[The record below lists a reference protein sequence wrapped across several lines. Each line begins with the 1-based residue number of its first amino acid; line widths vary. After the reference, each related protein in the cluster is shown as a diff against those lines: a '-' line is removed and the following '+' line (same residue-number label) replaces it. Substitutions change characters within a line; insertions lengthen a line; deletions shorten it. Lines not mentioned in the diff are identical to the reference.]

1 MKDQELDDLM
11 RDYEAEVAA
20 YRRLP
25 QSEPTALLDRAI
37 LTKARA
43 AVAHAPPVRS
53 RPPRWMAM
61 AASFAGVAIAA
72 GIGWR
77 VFEARQHE
85 STVSA
90 PAPAAKR
97 DKAFE
102 VEVLPGNHRERERGL
117 EMAQLP
123 APPPPAA
130 PAAAEPR
137 AFNEAQ
143 PAKQESAE
151 SKAPAIADRAAT
163 MQKSVVP
170 DPHQRSDHAGATA
183 VPERRQNIA
192 APATAAPAAHS
203 ADGFGAVSAEA
214 GRSRDEADTD
224 AKRKE
229 RVPTAQAWLAQI
241 RQLVT
246 DRRYTEARTELYR
259 FRQAYPEI
267 VIPADLRRY
276 EP

>member
-1 MKDQELDDLM
+1 MKDHELDQLM
-11 RDYEAEVAA
+11 RDYEAEVTA

-43 AVAHAPPVRS
+43 AVAHAAPVRS

-77 VFEARQHE
+77 VFEVHQDE
-85 STVSA
+85 SAASA
-90 PAPAAKR
+90 SAPAAKR
-97 DKAFE
+97 NQAFE
-102 VEVLPGNHRERERGL
+102 VEVLPDNLGERERAL

-123 APPPPAA
+123 APPPP
-130 PAAAEPR
+130 PAAAAPR

-151 SKAPAIADRAAT
+151 STATALADQST
-163 MQKSVVP
+163 PMQKSIVP
-170 DPHQRSDHAGATA
+170 DPHQRADHAGATA

-192 APATAAPAAHS
+192 APASVAPAPRLTGDLDAAPA
-203 ADGFGAVSAEA
+203 EA
-214 GRSRDEADTD
+214 ARVRDESDTD
-224 AKRKE
+224 VKRKASA
-229 RVPTAQAWLAQI
+229 PTAQAWLQQI
-241 RQLVT
+241 RQLAR
-246 DRRYTEARTELYR
+246 DRRHAEARAELIR
-259 FRQAYPEI
+259 FRIQHPDV
-267 VIPADLRRY
+267 VIPPDLRRY
-276 EP
+276 AP